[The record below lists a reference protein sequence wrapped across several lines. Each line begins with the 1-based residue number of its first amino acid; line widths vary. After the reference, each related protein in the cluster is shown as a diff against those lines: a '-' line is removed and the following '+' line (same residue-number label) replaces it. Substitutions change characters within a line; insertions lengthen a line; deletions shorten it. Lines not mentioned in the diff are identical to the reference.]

1 MRRGILKK
9 RFIHKRVIK
18 SRLLLQSG
26 GIFDKTFHSLKGD
39 QERETA
45 FAVED

>member
-26 GIFDKTFHSLKGD
+26 GIFDKKFHSLKGD
-39 QERETA
+39 QERERQLLL
-45 FAVED
+45 

>member
-26 GIFDKTFHSLKGD
+26 GIDKTFHSLKGD